1 MSKPAQSDA
10 PIRFASATVVKALF
24 VQSMKTKEETATIA
38 GKFGERVKTQ
48 VESGNLHGPAF
59 AQAAAIHR
67 KGRTNEIKAKEHLA
81 HLKFYIEI
89 IEQDWENKG
98 HVGNLDDQAKAA
110 AASSAKLEPAPVDA
124 NTVTA
129 PGGVPLADAQK
140 MFEGTKAIAD
150 NRRAASKALEIPA
163 LDPDAPPAPPAA
175 PATTEAAP
183 ADKPKRGRSG
193 KAAAAKAD
201 AAPPPPPA
209 AVGGLPDDD
218 EEDLKPGAAEPRS
231 RAAGTFSV
239 VH

>member
-1 MSKPAQSDA
+1 MSKPAQSEA
-10 PIRFASATVVKALF
+10 PIKFASASVVKALF
-24 VQSMKTKEETATIA
+24 VQSVKTKEETATIA
-38 GKFGERVKTQ
+38 GKFGERVKAQ
-48 VESGNLHGPAF
+48 VENGNLHNAAF
-59 AQAAAIHR
+59 GQAAAIYR
-67 KGRTNEIKAKEHLA
+67 KMRNNELKAKEHLA
-81 HLKFYIEI
+81 HLRHYIEL
-89 IEQDWENKG
+89 IEEEMYQKG
-98 HVGNLDDQAKAA
+98 HTGNLADMAKAD
-110 AASSAKLEPAPVDA
+110 ASEPGPQPE
-124 NTVTA
+124 TA

-150 NRRAASKALEIPA
+150 NRKAAAKKLDIPA

-183 ADKPKRGRSG
+183 AEKPKRGRLP
-193 KAAAAKAD
+193 KVAAAKAD